1 MELIISPDII
11 FLDEPTTG
19 LDATTAV
26 SVIKLLKEYVV
37 NDYFYTCATK
47 HLSKCF
53 VAIIYNIQNRL
64 QNQVVNLYL
73 QATNLTCNCM
83 FNTVS

>member
-37 NDYFYTCATK
+37 NDDFYTRATK
-47 HLSKCF
+47 YL
-53 VAIIYNIQNRL
+53 YNIMFCSYNITQNRL
-64 QNQVVNLYL
+64 QNQLVNLYL
-73 QATNLTCNCM
+73 QATNLTRNCM

>member
-26 SVIKLLKEYVV
+26 SVIKLLKEYVHIRCDLV
-37 NDYFYTCATK
+37 INSGYA
-47 HLSKCF
+47 
-53 VAIIYNIQNRL
+53 
-64 QNQVVNLYL
+64 
-73 QATNLTCNCM
+73 
-83 FNTVS
+83 